1 MSKRVCLPPPN
12 VSASTFDL
20 RIRPL
25 YPHSGTEMP
34 VCVEIEANVLSQSKE
49 YATTLIVLADVSG
62 SMLDGT
68 KLRNMREGIV
78 RLGELAERFCTASV
92 ELILIEFNDAARL
105 TLSVPKMPSVAE
117 LQRIC
122 ERLSPNGGTNI
133 GAALDMALDQ
143 AKDRS
148 TVHIALFTDGDDT
161 CGLINQ
167 LDTRMQ
173 LLRTAP
179 RTWLHCVGICADFD
193 SRWVAVFFSA
203 LSQQSSALLAGSST
217 RWRAPLVARPSRAS
231 RTWTSP
237 GSWARSGV

>member
-105 TLSVPKMPSVAE
+105 TLSVPKMPLSQSCSASASVFRPTEA
-117 LQRIC
+117 RI
-122 ERLSPNGGTNI
+122 L
-133 GAALDMALDQ
+133 ALRWTWPWTRRRIAR
-143 AKDRS
+143 RS
-148 TVHIALFTDGDDT
+148 TSPCSRMATIRA
-161 CGLINQ
+161 GLSTSS
-167 LDTRMQ
+167 TRACSSCARRLGRGCTAWGSARISTAGG
-173 LLRTAP
+173 LL
-179 RTWLHCVGICADFD
+179 C
-193 SRWVAVFFSA
+193 FFSA
-203 LSQQSSALLAGSST
+203 PSQQSSALLAGSST
-217 RWRAPLVARPSRAS
+217 HWRAPLVARPSRAS

-237 GSWARSGV
+237 GSWARFGV